1 MNSIDQLPNIHRKG
15 DSAYSSFSGSSSVP
29 EYPSPLSCNENSCLS
44 SKQFQYIDSEYVK
57 AIYNPMDTNHD
68 VRDIDGGKTTEV
80 STWGFE
86 SQRDPP
92 APPARIDSFIAIKN
106 FDNVKGNRNS
116 ENQFEQV
123 VFKKLQTIC
132 VNEAHCGIHPELN
145 WSQKVSPDY
154 HHTSVPKKNN
164 LICKDK
170 DDVLGHDTEQKT
182 FQNTM
187 IRLPPSFTLQEH
199 LQENLDTHVYD
210 PETQKHGYGQ
220 KLAHSG
226 KSTGQPIP
234 HSCDITKINP
244 NTTISTKQNKEQCFF
259 VTGLNGQPRG
269 VRETN
274 LSAHHTHQTRGAMKG
289 HLDMHEDISQE
300 SAALKSM
307 NGSHTNENIYSRQSS
322 LEKKNFQ
329 HDWKLCNLS
338 PQVPIKNEG
347 NSCLVSNH
355 KESKGGSG
363 FSQDQRSKNY
373 KLPASQSLNFFETE
387 YIEHGEFGFR
397 SRQCHSNSNQIFYC
411 GPTQNLQTVSGPSV
425 RGHEQQADKTASVST
440 TQQSDIPSK
449 FKRQTIIN
457 TSNKKISKE
466 TTPLLYQLAGEK
478 CSSIGRMFSNPDQ
491 AKQPQESIH
500 STTVPQKSNHCS
512 VAECKEVPIQL
523 LKSKSYNRLV
533 GVDADNQNYDEALG
547 SSGSSVDET
556 FKKDYR
562 ERIKDAQ
569 CKVLRETSFK
579 RKDLQMSLPFRFKKT
594 SCERPSILHLRSSS
608 LSNTIEGIKPD
619 FTDVS
624 SEMISNHEEAKKSQV
639 IRKGGKK
646 RLTAEQKKRCYS
658 EPEKLNQVGSSCGQ
672 PKTAPVWKKDQSG
685 FTSLDGNSGD
695 SLVATRKEAFAKGGR
710 AHSAT
715 SFSKTELKQIQYNA
729 LMEYIERKISQR
741 STFSQQMQSQKSTQR
756 PSTPGRLPDWN
767 SNQSRKIGNPK
778 SENISR
784 PLSAGQVLESS
795 FDSYISRA
803 CLGSKPHS
811 SNSVVEVMD
820 SESLDFVRIPARNTD
835 KSASAESLLDPLD
848 PVALNGHTRSKSTP
862 FTVQVFSKY
871 TSFTEAPFPV
881 QNRDA
886 DPYSS
891 QQQNSESKITR
902 EATKSI
908 LPEGQ
913 KCYVA
918 RERGKSMEELGTA
931 KLARPSVLSKSIDQ
945 LHPIKNLET
954 GIPSSFQ
961 SGKHELPAESQSK
974 LNSNEFTSQKVSIH
988 SQEWVKASHEEIN
1001 GLKQKESQMKPTS
1014 IPPFERHPNLI
1025 KPNNMSLSTESLS
1038 LKPLSSQSVLLS
1050 SVSKPQTAPHSLSSV
1065 SFQDNGSGGC
1075 DGGDD
1080 DDDDDVFS
1088 QDMPTKVETNSLITL
1103 HAHVG
1108 HHITCE
1114 PDSPKGEAS
1123 SSEDSLLTQ
1132 SLVGDKKNK
1141 MALCNSLNVAAE
1153 AQPSLKE
1160 GNKDNMKY
1168 PWDSR
1173 SSLLIQSEV
1182 GTAASDLNAFP
1193 FETSNRASDEKFL
1206 TNKEERTQLAPE
1218 SITLIQEPTTLFSPT
1233 KDSEFVQGQDEVKHE
1248 QPTEKKSTDKTQ
1260 DNVSMMSVT
1269 LTSKAQLKSEDQ
1281 KYEDLAKENLSK
1293 YQSLADILAPCFNRK
1308 TAVDLMEGLFPVD
1321 TLELENQYMVKQRTS
1336 KGNEQGTKTT
1346 NMTSVSLG
1354 VHSMESPTSAFS
1366 KNEEGPAG
1374 NDSKYS
1380 SEILLSINQ
1389 IHETT
1394 EVGSEDQNDITAKKK
1409 ELIVKIQCKAQDLQ
1423 KDKEVLQKELKSYNM
1438 LGEALESLVKEV
1450 CKPNEYERYMM
1461 FIGDLEKVVNLL
1473 LCLSS
1478 RLARVE
1484 NALCKVNESTDAE
1497 EKKSLNERHNLLTRQ
1512 REDAKDL
1519 KENLE
1524 RRERVVSD
1532 ILCKYWNDKQLQ
1544 DYKHFVKMKAS
1555 LLIKQKDLEEKIKCC
1570 EEWLES
1576 IQNCILS

>member
-1 MNSIDQLPNIHRKG
+1 MASYANDLRRWSPKQTDEITKVIDPTPLANYASSLSPARSMNSIDQLPNIHRKG

-92 APPARIDSFIAIKN
+92 APP
-106 FDNVKGNRNS
+106 
-116 ENQFEQV
+116 
-123 VFKKLQTIC
+123 
-132 VNEAHCGIHPELN
+132 
-145 WSQKVSPDY
+145 DY

-164 LICKDK
+164 LIC
-170 DDVLGHDTEQKT
+170 HDTEQKT

-363 FSQDQRSKNY
+363 FSQDQ
-373 KLPASQSLNFFETE
+373 TE

-811 SNSVVEVMD
+811 SNSVVEKKTSYIIVKYNYNRVLYKKKLQFI
-820 SESLDFVRIPARNTD
+820 ESCPHLTQDHTKLKVKEQPLKYIRDRWLPDNSGKNVLINICLITVENG
-835 KSASAESLLDPLD
+835 AS
-848 PVALNGHTRSKSTP
+848 
-862 FTVQVFSKY
+862 Q
-871 TSFTEAPFPV
+871 
-881 QNRDA
+881 
-886 DPYSS
+886 
-891 QQQNSESKITR
+891 
-902 EATKSI
+902 
-908 LPEGQ
+908 EGQ

-1065 SFQDNGSGGC
+1065 SFQDNGSVL
-1075 DGGDD
+1075 
-1080 DDDDDVFS
+1080 DVGLAVS
-1088 QDMPTKVETNSLITL
+1088 MISY
-1103 HAHVG
+1103 
-1108 HHITCE
+1108 
-1114 PDSPKGEAS
+1114 S
-1123 SSEDSLLTQ
+1123 
-1132 SLVGDKKNK
+1132 
-1141 MALCNSLNVAAE
+1141 M
-1153 AQPSLKE
+1153 E

-1346 NMTSVSLG
+1346 KKVS
-1354 VHSMESPTSAFS
+1354 MAITKPMKKPTV
-1366 KNEEGPAG
+1366 
-1374 NDSKYS
+1374 S
-1380 SEILLSINQ
+1380 SFFLKKKPNPIPSNVAVILLMQ
-1389 IHETT
+1389 
-1394 EVGSEDQNDITAKKK
+1394 K